1 MVSFFFHPAVM
12 IVSGVLRLGPLRLSI
27 YGLFAAVGFI
37 AALSVSQWTAKV
49 AGIGSED
56 LWDAGWF
63 AVTAA
68 FVISRLLLIARDP
81 HAFVTLPLVVL
92 ALPSFT
98 YGAMALTAVV
108 VLAYVRRKK
117 LPMLAVMDAWA
128 PCAALL
134 ACALSLGHFFED
146 TDVGMPTSLPW
157 GVQVPDAGRVQPVQI
172 FGFAGSLLLFVVLTR
187 MLQRRLHAGVVAG
200 VALVAGGAM
209 AFLLD
214 MITQPT
220 AWGGSAWLDPG
231 QWIAMGAMVLGA
243 WILTRMLMFSK
254 EFV

>member
-1 MVSFFFHPAVM
+1 M
-12 IVSGVLRLGPLRLSI
+12 IGSGVLRLGPLRLSV
-27 YGLFAAVGFI
+27 YGLSAAVGLI
-37 AALSVSQWTAKV
+37 AALSLSQWTAQLV
-49 AGIGSED
+49 GIRSQE

-68 FVISRLLLIARDP
+68 FVISRLLLIVRDP

-98 YGAMALTAVV
+98 YAGMALTTLA
-108 VLAYVRRKK
+108 VLAYVRRKR
-117 LPMLAVMDAWA
+117 LPLPALMDAWA

-134 ACALSLGHFFED
+134 ACALSLGHYFEG

-157 GVQVPDAGRVQPVQI
+157 GIQVSGAGRVQPVQL
-172 FGFAGSLLLFVVLTR
+172 FGFAVSLLLLAVL
-187 MLQRRLHAGVVAG
+187 MGLLQRRLLAGTVAT
-200 VALVAGGAM
+200 VALMSGGVI

-220 AWGGSAWLDPG
+220 EWGGRALLDPG
-231 QWIAMGAMVLGA
+231 QWVALGA
-243 WILTRMLMFSK
+243 IALGSWMFTRMLTFSK
-254 EFV
+254 ELV